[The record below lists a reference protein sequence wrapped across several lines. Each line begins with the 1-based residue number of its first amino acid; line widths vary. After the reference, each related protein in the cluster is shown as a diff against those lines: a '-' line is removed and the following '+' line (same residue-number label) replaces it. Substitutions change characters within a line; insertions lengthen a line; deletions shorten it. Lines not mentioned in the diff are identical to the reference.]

1 METAGPAILPLAA
14 AHTVRSVVREA
25 VQNALKHGQ
34 PEAISVT
41 IRLDEDAIALTV
53 ADDGG
58 GFDPSSV
65 QTGNGLANM
74 QARVTSLGGRINIA
88 SGAEGTRIEAQFPVD
103 IVRITQ

>member
-1 METAGPAILPLAA
+1 MGPAILPLAA
-14 AHTVRSVVREA
+14 AHMVRSVVREA